1 MLQGVYKLLV
11 GPLLF
16 RSHGFVSFIFLA
28 VDRPIAPSKSPAG
41 YTVFPRRLSRNAD
54 TISRSL
60 TPMADEAILPCLLK
74 PGTGKARSAP
84 NEKGA

>member
-28 VDRPIAPSKSPAG
+28 RDRPIIAIQESGGIYGVPSSIVK
-41 YTVFPRRLSRNAD
+41 VRRHDFRELDTDSR
-54 TISRSL
+54 
-60 TPMADEAILPCLLK
+60 
-74 PGTGKARSAP
+74 
-84 NEKGA
+84 